1 MTATPTVLR
10 GSLASFAFSKATL
23 IMFILIIAWFSLVAT
38 GYFSVANA
46 GNIVK
51 QSSFIGIAAVGM
63 TFVLLTA
70 GIDLSVG
77 SVMYL
82 APVVAGYAMRE
93 FGLGVP
99 EALALALVSG
109 AAMGMLNATLIVWL
123 GITPFIVTLSTLFLF
138 RGAGTFLTKSMALD
152 FPREMVDFGLASLLG
167 VPLPI
172 VIFVAVAIVGHV
184 VLTRMPF
191 GRQLYAIGND
201 PVAGRKAG
209 LKTGRITGAVY
220 VISST
225 SAALAGFVLIAQIG
239 RLDQSFGEG
248 REFDVIAA
256 AVLGGTSLFGGV
268 GTAFGAVFGA
278 LFVQVVTTGM
288 VFTRVNLYM
297 QPIVLGGLIFAAV
310 LADSLRR
317 GYLARLRR
325 RGRTSAA
332 PDRAGG
338 PARVTH
344 A

>member
-1 MTATPTVLR
+1 MTAGSTVLR
-10 GSLASFAFSKATL
+10 GGLAAFILGKATL
-23 IMFILIIAWFSLVAT
+23 IMFVLIIAWFSLVAP
-38 GYFSVANA
+38 GHFSAENA

-51 QSSFIGIAAVGM
+51 QSSFVGIAAVGM

-82 APVVAGYAMRE
+82 APVIAGYAMRE
-93 FGLGVP
+93 FGFGVP

-109 AAMGMLNATLIVWL
+109 VAMGALNAALIVRL

-138 RGAGTFLTKSMALD
+138 RGAGTFLTRSMALD
-152 FPREMVDFGLASLLG
+152 FPREMVDFGIASVLG

-172 VIFVAVAIVGHV
+172 VIFGAVAVAAHV
-184 VLTRMPF
+184 VLTRTPF
-191 GRQLYAIGND
+191 GRQLYAVGND

-209 LKTGRITGAVY
+209 LKTERIMGAVY

-268 GTAFGAVFGA
+268 GTAFGAVFGSSEKFCA
-278 LFVQVVTTGM
+278 SMAKSSPCLI
-288 VFTRVNLYM
+288 RVSIICTLR
-297 QPIVLGGLIFAAV
+297 
-310 LADSLRR
+310 LA
-317 GYLARLRR
+317 
-325 RGRTSAA
+325 
-332 PDRAGG
+332 
-338 PARVTH
+338 
-344 A
+344 

>member
-1 MTATPTVLR
+1 MTAASTVLR
-10 GSLASFAFSKATL
+10 GGLATFALSKATL
-23 IMFILIIAWFSLVAT
+23 IMFALIVAWFSLVAS
-38 GYFSVANA
+38 GYFSAENA

-82 APVVAGYAMRE
+82 APVIAGYAMRE
-93 FGLGVP
+93 YGLGVP

-109 AAMGMLNATLIVWL
+109 AAMGALNAALIVRL

-138 RGAGTFLTKSMALD
+138 RGAGTFLTQSKALD
-152 FPREMVDFGLASLLG
+152 FPREMVDFGLASVLG
-167 VPLPI
+167 IPLPI
-172 VIFVAVAIVGHV
+172 AIFAAVAVAAHV
-184 VLTRMPF
+184 VLTRTPF
-191 GRQLYAIGND
+191 GRQLYAVGND

-209 LKTGRITGAVY
+209 LKTERIIGVVY

-288 VFTRVNLYM
+288 IFTRVNLYM

-310 LADSLRR
+310 FTDSLHRS
-317 GYLARLRR
+317 YLTRLKR
-325 RGRTSAA
+325 RGRVS
-332 PDRAGG
+332 RQS
-338 PARVTH
+338 
-344 A
+344 